1 MIKSQ
6 SCHSFQ
12 EMYITKE
19 EFLMNLYDI
28 ILIGVSL
35 ISIPLV
41 CVIWLDAFYAHR
53 KRVEFSLLRTA
64 GWYAAIFVVSF
75 VPTVIAVYNLK
86 G

>member
-1 MIKSQ
+1 
-6 SCHSFQ
+6 
-12 EMYITKE
+12 
-19 EFLMNLYDI
+19 MNLYDI

-41 CVIWLDAFYAHR
+41 CAIWLDAFYSHR